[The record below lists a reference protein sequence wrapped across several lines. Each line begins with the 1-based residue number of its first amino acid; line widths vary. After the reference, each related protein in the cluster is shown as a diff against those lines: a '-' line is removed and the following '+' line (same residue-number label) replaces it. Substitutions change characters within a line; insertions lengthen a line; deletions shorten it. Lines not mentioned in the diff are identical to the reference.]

1 MFDILYMH
9 TLRAWKFSS
18 AGRASALQAEGHRF
32 EPYNF
37 HQKRRPK
44 GLFLLPKASRAEREV
59 EGYKV
64 LQNAGSYNK
73 TKKEDRKV
81 FFLLPKASR
90 AERGVEGYKVL
101 QNAGSYNKTKK
112 EDREV
117 FFLLPKASRAERG
130 GGRLQGS
137 AGCRF
142 L

>member
-1 MFDILYMH
+1 MH

-37 HQKRRPK
+37 HQKRRPQ
-44 GLFLLPKASRAEREV
+44 GLFFIAAGKPSGARWWKATRFCRMQVLITKPKKKTERSFFYCRRQAERSERWKATRFCRMQV
-59 EGYKV
+59 LITKPKKKTARSFFIAEGKPSG
-64 LQNAGSYNK
+64 A
-73 TKKEDRKV
+73 R
-81 FFLLPKASR
+81 
-90 AERGVEGYKVL
+90 
-101 QNAGSYNKTKK
+101 
-112 EDREV
+112 
-117 FFLLPKASRAERG
+117 